1 MEMRIDDQPDLLR
14 VRLSGS
20 FDELATDWF
29 DVMQGR
35 VARSP
40 VDILFDLNDV
50 TYIDSKGLGA
60 LFAFTKQVE
69 DVGRKT
75 FFCSLSAPVREV
87 FELAGLEHILRVHP
101 DESDALRAIEHCR
114 ALRSRDTDNA

>member
-35 VARSP
+35 VVRSP
-40 VDILFDLNDV
+40 VDILFDLSDV

-60 LFAFTKQVE
+60 LFGFTKQVE
-69 DVGRKT
+69 DVGRKA
-75 FFCSLSAPVREV
+75 FFCSLSEPVREV

-101 DESDALRAIEHCR
+101 DEADALRAIEHCR